1 VFFLSV
7 WGELSP
13 PTSLSAAVSARLAN
27 ASFMKTMLEAL
38 KICLPIT
45 VLTFALFTRTNLVV
59 KLGWGQIGDIILTTI
74 GNAGF
79 AFAMFGHC
87 TRNLWGNILARILI
101 ALVAAITL
109 FHPNYTVV
117 WASGAITLLAVI
129 WGIRRHNVIA
139 PLKVAPVPET
149 EEGAPP
155 RPEDLAEVLGEAKR
169 DIG

>member
-1 VFFLSV
+1 
-7 WGELSP
+7 
-13 PTSLSAAVSARLAN
+13 
-27 ASFMKTMLEAL
+27 MLEAL

-45 VLTFALFTRTNLVV
+45 VLTFALFTRSNLVV
-59 KLGWGQIGDIILTTI
+59 RLGWGQIGDVLLVTV
-74 GNAGF
+74 GNCGF

-87 TRNLWGNILARILI
+87 IRNLWGNILARILI
-101 ALVAAITL
+101 ALVSSVTL

-117 WASGAITLLAVI
+117 WVSGAITLLALI

-139 PLKVAPVPET
+139 PLKVAPET

-155 RPEDLAEVLGEAKR
+155 RPEDLAGVLGEAKR